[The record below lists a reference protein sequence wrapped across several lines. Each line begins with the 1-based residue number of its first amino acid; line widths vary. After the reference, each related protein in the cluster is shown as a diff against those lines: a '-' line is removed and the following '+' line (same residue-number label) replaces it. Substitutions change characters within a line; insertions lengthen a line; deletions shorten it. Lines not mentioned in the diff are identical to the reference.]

1 MHAACLICGLGLT
14 MCLFKITSS
23 TQGTTSLTLAPREK
37 KRMTRSNSDFNDY
50 SQLWF
55 GYWTVRS
62 KKGSKKIIG
71 KIFYSQ
77 AKTAVDRT
85 VMFLMKSNRFSMVFF
100 WLVSS
105 FVFVVFFLLE
115 GETCRVC

>member
-1 MHAACLICGLGLT
+1 
-14 MCLFKITSS
+14 
-23 TQGTTSLTLAPREK
+23 
-37 KRMTRSNSDFNDY
+37 MTRSNSDFNDY